1 MSSLGADVKNLFG
14 DAALLNA
21 VLRATN
27 TDSNF
32 TELYPTITVA
42 AEKDHF
48 FEIQHIVALIY
59 ADPPL
64 IDVTDLYSIPF
75 GYFVVLA
82 TYINDRRN
90 IYRIPKSVNQAKKKI
105 PLTEYAPSKH
115 NASIAEYLTATAQK
129 GLGRR
134 GQVQVL
140 DNLKDL
146 VGDMITA
153 GKKYKYA
160 ELTGAVAARLV
171 IAMEW

>member
-21 VLRATN
+21 VLRSTN

-32 TELYPTITVA
+32 TELSPAVTGS

-48 FEIQHIVALIY
+48 FEIQHIVTLIY
-59 ADPPL
+59 TEPPL
-64 IDVTDLYSIPF
+64 IDIHDLYSIPI
-75 GYFVVLA
+75 GYFIVLA

-90 IYRIPKSVNQAKKKI
+90 IYRIPKVVNQAKKTI
-105 PLTEYAPSKH
+105 PLTDYAPSKH
-115 NASIAEYLTATAQK
+115 DATIADYLTKTAQK
-129 GLGRR
+129 GPGIR

-140 DNLKDL
+140 DNLKEL

-171 IAMEW
+171 AAMEW